1 MIRNPRTMKLLLVVV
16 LALGLNSIACP
27 AIAFSDPS
35 PNSSNFRVRF
45 QKGLLSVE
53 AKEVSWVKLLEEVS
67 GKSGI
72 VFHIRIPLEGST
84 TVSLKDLPIERAM
97 EILFGSQVNFFIT
110 YRARYSARNPTAL
123 PSEVW
128 VLGNGGQTPGT
139 VKTLDIKGAMATSAT
154 NGPASDAKKE
164 IDELIEMTKSDD
176 PAMRLQG
183 LSNLHESGKADQKTV
198 VSVLEAALIDKDA
211 TIKGYA
217 VQTIANFGVP
227 DVMHYLWQ
235 AFRDPD
241 PSVRV
246 IVIESVPQ
254 NQGLSLLQ
262 EALSDA
268 DEAVRSMASFK
279 LKEGG
284 AGTR

>member
-16 LALGLNSIACP
+16 LALGLNSTACP
-27 AIAFSDPS
+27 AIASSEPG
-35 PNSSNFRVRF
+35 PNSSKFWVRF
-45 QKGLLSVE
+45 ERGLLSIE
-53 AKEVSWVKLLEEVS
+53 AKDASWLKLLEEL
-67 GKSGI
+67 GRRTEI
-72 VFHIRIPLEGST
+72 VFHIKIPLEGSA
-84 TVSLKDLPIERAM
+84 TVSFKDLPVEQAVER
-97 EILFGSQVNFFIT
+97 LFGSQVNFFLT
-110 YRARYSARNPTAL
+110 YGGRHPARLQTAL

-128 VLGNGGQTPGT
+128 VLGKGSEAPGALRQ
-139 VKTLDIKGAMATSAT
+139 LDKRGEVVSS
-154 NGPASDAKKE
+154 GPEEPAAVKKE
-164 IDELIEMTKSDD
+164 EITTLIEMTKSDD

-198 VSVLEAALIDKDA
+198 LSVLEAALIDKDA